1 MDINLAV
8 VKGDGIGPEIV
19 TEAEKVLDKIGEM
32 MENADP
38 KEREALKECMRA
50 IERA

>member
-1 MDINLAV
+1 MLQY
-8 VKGDGIGPEIV
+8 GDYSREDAK
-19 TEAEKVLDKIGEM
+19 EQLLDKIGEM